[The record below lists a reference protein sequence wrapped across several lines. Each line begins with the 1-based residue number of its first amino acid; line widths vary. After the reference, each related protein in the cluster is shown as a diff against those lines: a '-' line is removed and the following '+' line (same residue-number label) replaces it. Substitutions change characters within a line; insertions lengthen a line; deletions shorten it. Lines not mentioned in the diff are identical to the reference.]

1 MMATLPSPGPP
12 PLRITSQHKISYHRK
27 LHRPL
32 LWTKITPPYLLPPC
46 FLSILT
52 LFCREIGFSL
62 SFLVHPCL
70 ALRVLSTSKWPNQ
83 FCFVFFFLLVF
94 KQTEIVLSTLS
105 LSIPTL
111 SKFYNFKRYH

>member
-1 MMATLPSPGPP
+1 MDQNHPTLP
-12 PLRITSQHKISYHRK
+12 
-27 LHRPL
+27 
-32 LWTKITPPYLLPPC
+32 TPSLLPLHSY
-46 FLSILT
+46 FILQ
-52 LFCREIGFSL
+52 RNGFSL

-111 SKFYNFKRYH
+111 SKFYKKF